1 MSNFI
6 KKKKLYNTNNIIQK
20 FTNIEIVTTE
30 YTA

>member
-6 KKKKLYNTNNIIQK
+6 KKKKMYNTNNIIQK